1 MHPPPGATGHV
12 GPFRPGPRLR
22 RRYCDPVTGDE
33 ATTLLLVEDDEA
45 IGRPLTAALRGQGY
59 DTLWALTAAEAL
71 ELATEEPPDLVL
83 LDLGLPDLDGVE
95 LCRQLRTGLPAA
107 VIVMLSA
114 RADDLDIVLGLEA
127 GADDYLTKPFRLPV
141 LLARVR
147 AHLRRSAVPVVEA
160 GEQDEQVAVFGA
172 LKVDLGARRCEIG
185 DQEVALRPKEFELL
199 AALAATP
206 GQAVTR
212 EQLMS
217 QVWDEHW
224 SGPTK
229 TLDMHVSSLR
239 RKLAEHGEDPIITLR
254 GYGYRFDPPERGA
267 ASTSSSAG

>member
-1 MHPPPGATGHV
+1 V
-12 GPFRPGPRLR
+12 
-22 RRYCDPVTGDE
+22 VGDE
-33 ATTLLLVEDDEA
+33 ATTLLVVEDDEA

-59 DTLWALTAAEAL
+59 DTLWALNAAEAL
-71 ELATEEPPDLVL
+71 ELALEEPPDLVL

-95 LCRQLRTGLPAA
+95 LCRQLRNGLPAA
-107 VIVMLSA
+107 VIVILSA
-114 RADDLDIVLGLEA
+114 RADDLDIVLSLEA

-147 AHLRRSAVPVVEA
+147 AHVRRSAVPVVEIGDGDQA
-160 GEQDEQVAVFGA
+160 AVFGA
-172 LKVDLGARRCEIG
+172 LRVDLAARRCEVSG
-185 DQEVALRPKEFELL
+185 HEVALRPKEFELL
-199 AALAATP
+199 AALVATP

-212 EQLMS
+212 ERLMS

-239 RKLAEHGEDPIITLR
+239 RKLAEFGEDPIITLR
-254 GYGYRFDPPERGA
+254 GYGYRFDPPERGLV
-267 ASTSSSAG
+267 SDTGTGD